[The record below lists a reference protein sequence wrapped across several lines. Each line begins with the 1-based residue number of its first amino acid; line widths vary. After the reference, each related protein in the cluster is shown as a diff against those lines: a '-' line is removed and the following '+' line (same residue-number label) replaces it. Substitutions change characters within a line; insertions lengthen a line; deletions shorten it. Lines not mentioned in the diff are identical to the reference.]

1 MNSSLMVVTHWNDQ
15 WGPSKNEIDSELVL
29 KNCELVLKYL
39 SPPFLQSLEL
49 SVLLVD
55 DMLMKE
61 INFERRGLNKTTDVL
76 SFPLYSDSPP
86 IPFQI
91 LGEVVISMDTCIL
104 QAKEIGHSLI
114 DEFYR
119 LLVHGILHLFG
130 YDHETNEKDATL
142 MRNKEDECLELV
154 FER

>member
-1 MNSSLMVVTHWNDQ
+1 MNSSLIVLSHLNDQ
-15 WGPSKNEIDSELVL
+15 WGGDTEIKSELVL
-29 KNCELVLKYL
+29 KNSEQIIKFL
-39 SPPFLQSLEL
+39 SPSFLQSLEL
-49 SVLLVD
+49 SILLVND
-55 DMLMKE
+55 ELMQE
-61 INFERRGLNKTTDVL
+61 INLERRGYDKTTDVL

-91 LGEVVISMDTCIL
+91 LGEVVISMDTCRR
-104 QAKEIGHSLI
+104 QAKEIGHSII

-130 YDHETNEKDATL
+130 YDHETNEEDAIQ
-142 MRNKEDECLELV
+142 MRKKEDECLELV

>member
-1 MNSSLMVVTHWNDQ
+1 MNSSLIVLSHLNVQ
-15 WGPSKNEIDSELVL
+15 WGGDTEIKSELVL
-29 KNCELVLKYL
+29 KNSEQILKFL
-39 SPPFLQSLEL
+39 SPSFLQSLEL
-49 SVLLVD
+49 SILLVND
-55 DMLMKE
+55 ELMQE
-61 INFERRGLNKTTDVL
+61 INLERRGYDKTTDVL

-91 LGEVVISMDTCIL
+91 LGEVVISMDTCRR
-104 QAKEIGHSLI
+104 QAKEIGHSII

-130 YDHETNEKDATL
+130 YDHETNEEDAIQ
-142 MRNKEDECLELV
+142 MRKKEDECLELV

>member
-1 MNSSLMVVTHWNDQ
+1 MVSTHWNDQ
-15 WGPSKNEIDSELVL
+15 WGPSKNEIESGLVL
-29 KNCELVLKYL
+29 ENCERVLKFL
-39 SPPFLQSLEL
+39 SPNFLKALEL
-49 SVLLVD
+49 SILVVD
-55 DMLMKE
+55 DTLMQE
-61 INFERRGLNKTTDVL
+61 INLERRGLNKTTDVL
-76 SFPLYSDSPP
+76 SFPLYSESPP

-104 QAKEIGHSLI
+104 QAKEIGHGLV

-130 YDHETNEKDATL
+130 YDHETNEEDAIL
-142 MRNKEDECLELV
+142 MRKKEDECLDLV